1 MSEAISSDVIKKT
14 QSTLGKFVKKPPLS
28 DKLLSKPPFRF
39 LHDVIMAVMR
49 NTGFFKGLYSKEE
62 LNSENVKE
70 RDNKIVFLQKTIE
83 VVKMVTGKPL
93 TVRPS
98 KIISGHEPEKTNELL
113 QAIGFAI
120 ENNLSSTDATN
131 QILRKISKKDGNT
144 TDRKSTR
151 VSPPKISPP
160 KTVSSSKTSS
170 KSGSKPDAT
179 RTKQAD
185 SRTEAS
191 NKRKIDSKTK
201 DKPLEVTGKKEVT
214 KSTSSKETKNL
225 RKPIKPDAPRS
236 AELEAPGKAASDTE
250 EVASGPKLD
259 RQKTEIIDP
268 VKIPSPVDISN
279 DQANN
284 DDSKPPIEEKSVSRK
299 SSLTDK
305 HHVPEKPNSRKSSIT
320 DKTEL
325 LQRQRSRADSLKPS
339 LTETIKSD
347 KSEVSLDSNINL
359 NNEANTENKSV
370 TSKHESKSEE
380 LRLSCDG
387 MHLNS
392 KLPSNVDKAKEK
404 KIEQSFEKNENT
416 THIDENS
423 ETISNTSKQDAEK
436 PIAKEV
442 QMKSARP
449 PSVRPKTSLRPP
461 SVRPVS
467 ARPGAPRIRDKHSDI
482 VIEPEETTTLGKIN
496 VTLEVFD
503 GNSMNITDDV
513 DDAEDLVVIETKE
526 DTKHDKTEPEAS
538 QDGDT
543 MDENGRGR
551 LVGQILSTQRALG
564 QNTKPVSQKD
574 NESTSVSKTDLSAL
588 DALRNSVQNL
598 SGAAL
603 PLGRLLDF
611 LQEDADSMRR
621 ELRQWR
627 DTYTQ
632 TVEELKKDT
641 GITEKVI
648 QPLKHQLAQLETQ
661 ISEQRELIHS
671 SKANVLKQEE
681 KIRKILYEC

>member
-1 MSEAISSDVIKKT
+1 
-14 QSTLGKFVKKPPLS
+14 
-28 DKLLSKPPFRF
+28 
-39 LHDVIMAVMR
+39 
-49 NTGFFKGLYSKEE
+49 
-62 LNSENVKE
+62 
-70 RDNKIVFLQKTIE
+70 
-83 VVKMVTGKPL
+83 MVTGKPL

-185 SRTEAS
+185 SRTETS
-191 NKRKIDSKTK
+191 NKRKVDSKTK

-236 AELEAPGKAASDTE
+236 AELEVPGKAASDTE
-250 EVASGPKLD
+250 EVASGPKLG

-268 VKIPSPVDISN
+268 AKILSPVDISN

-284 DDSKPPIEEKSVSRK
+284 DDSKPSIEEKSVSRK

-359 NNEANTENKSV
+359 SNETNTENKSV
-370 TSKHESKSEE
+370 TSKHEPKPED
-380 LRLSCDG
+380 LRLSGDG

-392 KLPSNVDKAKEK
+392 KSPSNVDKAKEK

-423 ETISNTSKQDAEK
+423 EPVSNTSKQDAEK
-436 PIAKEV
+436 PMAKEV
-442 QMKSARP
+442 PMKSARP

-482 VIEPEETTTLGKIN
+482 VIEPEETTTLGKVIIGFLYFY
-496 VTLEVFD
+496 VIKH
-503 GNSMNITDDV
+503 SMNI
-513 DDAEDLVVIETKE
+513 
-526 DTKHDKTEPEAS
+526 
-538 QDGDT
+538 
-543 MDENGRGR
+543 
-551 LVGQILSTQRALG
+551 
-564 QNTKPVSQKD
+564 
-574 NESTSVSKTDLSAL
+574 
-588 DALRNSVQNL
+588 
-598 SGAAL
+598 
-603 PLGRLLDF
+603 
-611 LQEDADSMRR
+611 
-621 ELRQWR
+621 
-627 DTYTQ
+627 
-632 TVEELKKDT
+632 
-641 GITEKVI
+641 
-648 QPLKHQLAQLETQ
+648 
-661 ISEQRELIHS
+661 LIH
-671 SKANVLKQEE
+671 KVLS
-681 KIRKILYEC
+681 RLILM